1 MFQEDLNRIKSQF
14 LNNIASAYMA
24 MSDYDNADVYNN
36 EAFMIEP
43 DYVATYLI
51 KCQICEDTCEYTMC

>member
-24 MSDYDNADVYNN
+24 MGDYDNADVYNN